1 MEFPVIKAAAYVLL
15 HAPDLLYWQ
24 GTTPTM
30 ERITNPDSQYLQSL
44 PQHLRAYA
52 DAVKYPPN
60 QVYIGNLSPE
70 QLREL
75 PRPWYEQEITANSQG
90 PLGEIV
96 DQVKFYALLKLVDRF
111 NLVELEEGFSL
122 SLKKDLEGQAMFS
135 ADELTL
141 LEKGTALEEIE
152 KLVASK
158 RAEGLYQHG
167 VLVGCVRE
175 AHEHDPNLKAHV
187 IMENLVSKASAVL
200 ALKNLL
206 HIHKIDP
213 AGIDYIVETSEEA
226 IGDMNQR
233 GGGNLAK
240 AIGEAAGLVNAS
252 GIDLRG
258 FCAGPAHGLGAI
270 GHI

>member
-1 MEFPVIKAAAYVLL
+1 ML

-141 LEKGTALEEIE
+141 LEKGTEMCI
-152 KLVASK
+152 
-158 RAEGLYQHG
+158 RD
-167 VLVGCVRE
+167 R
-175 AHEHDPNLKAHV
+175 N
-187 IMENLVSKASAVL
+187 
-200 ALKNLL
+200 
-206 HIHKIDP
+206 
-213 AGIDYIVETSEEA
+213 
-226 IGDMNQR
+226 
-233 GGGNLAK
+233 
-240 AIGEAAGLVNAS
+240 
-252 GIDLRG
+252 
-258 FCAGPAHGLGAI
+258 
-270 GHI
+270 